1 MAKESNLSW
10 DKEGRGEMEMR
21 FHISFCDFRRMYTVL
36 YNTPYV
42 LERRSLE
49 TKAEL
54 PSLAEIQTR
63 RAAFNK
69 LLRPNN
75 NYNT

>member
-21 FHISFCDFRRMYTVL
+21 FHISFC
-36 YNTPYV
+36 YV
-42 LERRSLE
+42 LRIVQYSICSRTEALEEE

-54 PSLAEIQTR
+54 PSLAEI
-63 RAAFNK
+63 
-69 LLRPNN
+69 
-75 NYNT
+75 